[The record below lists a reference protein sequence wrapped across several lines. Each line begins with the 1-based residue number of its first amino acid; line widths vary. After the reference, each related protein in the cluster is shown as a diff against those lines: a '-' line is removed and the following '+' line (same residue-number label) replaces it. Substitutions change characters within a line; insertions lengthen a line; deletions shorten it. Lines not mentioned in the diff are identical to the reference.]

1 MYFDLFLERVNRT
14 PTVLRVVLIFQVE
27 VADLIN
33 RRTIQTN
40 SKSVVPILITTQ
52 VVQKT
57 FSYLHFIF
65 TNVVKNTAL
74 FLIVSFF
81 LQTRFMNKIL
91 KSSMPKIK
99 LYKAW

>member
-14 PTVLRVVLIFQVE
+14 PPVLRVVFIIQVE

-65 TNVVKNTAL
+65 TNVVKKYSN
-74 FLIVSFF
+74 FSYRFF
-81 LQTRFMNKIL
+81 LFTNAFYEQDL
-91 KSSMPKIK
+91 KIK
-99 LYKAW
+99 YA

>member
-14 PTVLRVVLIFQVE
+14 PPVLRVVLIFQVE

-52 VVQKT
+52 VAQKT

-65 TNVVKNTAL
+65 TNVVKKYSNFSYRFLL
-74 FLIVSFF
+74 FTNAFYEQDL
-81 LQTRFMNKIL
+81 
-91 KSSMPKIK
+91 KIK
-99 LYKAW
+99 YA